1 MAKGTFELIGDG
13 LHLLR
18 GSTLPAYTQAEL
30 AQTDPIPLDCGLHVA
45 ECAREDRAFNCEL
58 EKIADLPGVI
68 SEGLEH
74 VWLEPCH
81 EYGDP
86 SLPVSGVKVM
96 YQ

>member
-1 MAKGTFELIGDG
+1 MIKGTFELIDDE

-30 AQTDPIPLDCGLHVA
+30 TETEPIPLDCALHVA
-45 ECAREDRAFNCEL
+45 VCARENRAFHCNL
-58 EKIADLPGVI
+58 GRVADLPGVT
-68 SEGLEH
+68 SAGLEH